1 MAGRLTPGSSHA
13 LRRRSAW
20 LPLLVVL
27 VTAVHLWLADGALQ
41 AQMGWGAAPGRDQR
55 PPRIEVALVRR
66 LQPAAPPAPAPMA
79 PLPRA
84 AAPLLAPFALAAS
97 APALAELPA
106 LAPAPEPDPVPQR
119 AEAPPSSPAA
129 EPAPMLADSAGAAS
143 AAAAAAAAAS
153 MPAAVAAVASQW
165 PPSTR
170 LDYSLTGNYRGP
182 IEGQAQVHWL
192 LQGTRYQ
199 VRLDVSVGPA
209 FAPLLQRRHGST
221 GELTE
226 RGLEPSRYDEEFQVV
241 FRDPRRLTL
250 HMDADTVRFPNGR
263 SAPRP
268 PGLQDSASQFVQLVW
283 LFTTQPGL
291 LSPGRSID
299 IPLALPRY
307 VETWTYDVL
316 AAETLA
322 TPAGA
327 IDTVHVKPRREPR
340 PGVDL
345 TAEVWVAPSLQY
357 LPVRI
362 LIRQDAQTFV
372 DLLLKELP
380 LQAAAPAPA
389 ASAAP
394 TAR

>member
-1 MAGRLTPGSSHA
+1 MAGVTPGPR
-13 LRRRSAW
+13 RRRSALA

-41 AQMGWGAAPGRDQR
+41 AQMGWGAAALRDQR

-66 LQPAAPPAPAPMA
+66 LQQTTPPPPAPMA

-84 AAPLLAPFALAAS
+84 AAPRLAPFALAAS
-97 APALAELPA
+97 APVLAELPA
-106 LAPAPEPDPVPQR
+106 PAPEPVVQQPEAAPPPAALPEVAL
-119 AEAPPSSPAA
+119 AEA
-129 EPAPMLADSAGAAS
+129 APAAS
-143 AAAAAAAAAS
+143 AASEAAAAAS
-153 MPAAVAAVASQW
+153 MPAAVATVANVASQW

-199 VRLDVSVGPA
+199 VHLDVSVGPP

-221 GELTE
+221 GELTD
-226 RGLEPSRYDEEFQVV
+226 RGLQPSRYDEEFQVV

-291 LSPGRSID
+291 LQPGRSID

-307 VETWTYDVL
+307 IEIWTYDVL

-362 LIRQDAQTFV
+362 LIRQDAQTYV

-380 LQAAAPAPA
+380 LQAAAPAPP
-389 ASAAP
+389 ASAGASAP

>member
-1 MAGRLTPGSSHA
+1 MAGRLTPGPR
-13 LRRRSAW
+13 RRRSALA

-41 AQMGWGAAPGRDQR
+41 VQMGWGAAQGRDQR

-66 LQPAAPPAPAPMA
+66 LQQSAPPPPAPIA

-84 AAPLLAPFALAAS
+84 AAPLLAPMEPFALAAS
-97 APALAELPA
+97 APALADLPDP
-106 LAPAPEPDPVPQR
+106 APAPDPVAQR
-119 AEAPPSSPAA
+119 TEVPPPATEL
-129 EPAPMLADSAGAAS
+129 EPAPADGTGTASAAS
-143 AAAAAAAAAS
+143 AATAAAS
-153 MPAAVAAVASQW
+153 VPAAVAAVASQW

-199 VRLDVSVGPA
+199 VHLDVSVGPP
-209 FAPLLQRRHGST
+209 FAPLLQRRHAST

-226 RGLEPSRYDEEFQVV
+226 RGLQPSRYDEEFQVV

-250 HMDADTVRFPNGR
+250 HLDADTVRFPNGR

-307 VETWTYDVL
+307 IETWTYDVL

-362 LIRQDAQTFV
+362 LIRQDAQTYV

-380 LQAAAPAPA
+380 LQAAVPAAAPA
-389 ASAAP
+389 AASAP